1 MENSAVENPITE
13 TNDIKLFSTYSF
25 SEVAISDE
33 TLVGFINISAPGIV
47 PHTCSKISLGRFG
60 KTKTSI
66 VERFIA
72 HLMQHG
78 RNSGKKRM
86 VIRLFRESCAI
97 MARLSKENPIQ
108 LLVNACIYAG
118 PRESSARVGR
128 GGSMRR
134 ASVDVSPYRRLNVG
148 LRLLAEGIRTTAFKN
163 KKSMPEVIANEIMAA
178 AKNSENSYA
187 VKKREE
193 VERVAKSNR

>member
-1 MENSAVENPITE
+1 MEN
-13 TNDIKLFSTYSF
+13 IKLFNNYSF
-25 SEVAISDE
+25 SDVQVADE
-33 TLVGFINISAPGIV
+33 TLAAFINVSAPGIV

-60 KTKTSI
+60 KARTSI
-66 VERFIA
+66 VERFIT

-78 RNSGKKRM
+78 RNSGKKRL
-86 VIRLFRESCAI
+86 VIRLFRESCDI
-97 MARLSKENPIQ
+97 MARLTKENPVQ
-108 LLVNACIYAG
+108 LLVNACINAG

-134 ASVDVSPYRRLNVG
+134 ASVDVSPYRRLNIG
-148 LRLLAEGIRTTAFKN
+148 LRLLGEGIRSTAFKN

-187 VKKREE
+187 VKKKEE

>member
-1 MENSAVENPITE
+1 MEN
-13 TNDIKLFSTYSF
+13 IKLFNSYSYDD
-25 SEVAISDE
+25 VVVSDE
-33 TLVGFINISAPGIV
+33 TLATFINVNAPGIV

-60 KTKTSI
+60 KAKTSI
-66 VERFIA
+66 VERFVT

-86 VIRLFRESCAI
+86 VIRLFREACSI
-97 MARLSKENPIQ
+97 ISKLSKENPIQ
-108 LLVNACIYAG
+108 ILVNACINAG

-148 LRLLAEGIRTTAFKN
+148 LRLLAEGIRNTAFKN
-163 KKSMPEVIANEIMAA
+163 KKTMSEVIANELMAA
-178 AKNSENSYA
+178 AKNSEGSYA
-187 VKKREE
+187 VKKKEE
-193 VERVAKSNR
+193 IERVAKSNR